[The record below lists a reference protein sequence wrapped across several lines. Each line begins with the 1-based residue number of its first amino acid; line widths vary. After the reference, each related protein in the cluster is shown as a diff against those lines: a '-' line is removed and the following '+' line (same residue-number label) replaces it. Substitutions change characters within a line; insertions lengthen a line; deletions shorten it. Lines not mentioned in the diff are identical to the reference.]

1 MRPNWDE
8 YFLGM
13 CFEVAK
19 RSNDKFVKL
28 GAIITTNN
36 HIIGTGYNDVPA
48 RINEAHLDL
57 YDRDARRE
65 HTIHAEINA
74 ILNCYRLDSYKTLYV
89 NGIPCIPCMDH
100 MTNFG
105 IKRIVYL
112 DKLVSN
118 NYILSPEQKQ
128 YLSDLV
134 HLNQIEMVP
143 ISTSNKWINNYI
155 QG

>member
-19 RSNDKFVKL
+19 RSNDKFLKL

-36 HIIGTGYNDVPA
+36 HIIGTGYNDVPKG
-48 RINEAHLDL
+48 INEQHLDL
-57 YDRDARRE
+57 FNRDKRRE

-74 ILNCYRLDSYKTLYV
+74 ILNCSRLECKKTVYV
-89 NGIPCIPCMDH
+89 NGIPCVPCMDH
-100 MTNFG
+100 MVNFG
-105 IKRIVYL
+105 VSRIVYL
-112 DKLVSN
+112 DKLVSK
-118 NYILSPEQKQ
+118 NYVLTSEQEK
-128 YLSDLV
+128 YLKDLV
-134 HLNQIEMVP
+134 RVNNIEMVP
-143 ISTSNKWINNYI
+143 IPVYNKWISNYI